1 MFNYIINKSPL
12 FNKAELHVIYIYII
26 GGLKM
31 RCFFL
36 GGGGELKLGL
46 EQEVDFINFVGF

>member
-1 MFNYIINKSPL
+1 M
-12 FNKAELHVIYIYII
+12 VYIYIE

-31 RCFFL
+31 RCFSV